1 MASKRSIPTTLFASP
16 DFFELSSNTT
26 RLILIGLILDA
37 DDEGRGSAH
46 PRLLAR
52 KLDQSSEDIAQALEE
67 LAAHGILQCYDVAGR
82 RYYWLRHWL
91 KYQTL
96 SKPTP
101 SLYPAPP
108 DTLPAEQPE
117 APRETQES
125 PGESW
130 DPPSEG
136 EGKLKGKRTESEE
149 KRREAERELPAG
161 ITRFPNPKPSSS
173 ASTSQSSEKT
183 LQETTEQI
191 ASLLK
196 LPVSQE
202 LREVVQEFLP
212 VMTLSLV
219 GEAIEASAWVSDPRR
234 NGSQRLMT
242 PAFFRR
248 WLRRSQQNAQS
259 AVTSRQADVTSGQ
272 QREQE
277 RATEPDQYT
286 AYVNQLIEQYNG
298 PEALRRVV

>member
-1 MASKRSIPTTLFASP
+1 MATKRSIPTNLFASP

-26 RLILIGLILDA
+26 RLILVGIILDA

-52 KLDQSSEDIAQALEE
+52 KLDQAQEDIVRALEE
-67 LAAHGILQCYDVAGR
+67 LTAHGMLLCYEVAGR
-82 RYYWLRHWL
+82 RYYWLCHWQ

-108 DTLPAEQPE
+108 DIFQAEQKM
-117 APRETQES
+117 PRETQKN
-125 PGESW
+125 PGDSRET
-130 DPPSEG
+130 PSEG
-136 EGKLKGKRTESEE
+136 EGKGKKKRTEREE
-149 KRREAERELPAG
+149 NRSEAEGNLPAV
-161 ITRFPNPKPSSS
+161 ITRFPTATCNSASSS
-173 ASTSQSSEKT
+173 ASSSKT
-183 LQETTEQI
+183 LEEMTEQI

-196 LPVSQE
+196 LSASQE

-212 VMTLSLV
+212 VTTLSLV
-219 GEAIEASAWVSDPRR
+219 GEAIEAHAWIANAQR
-234 NGSQRLMT
+234 NHTQQPMT

-248 WLRRSQQNAQS
+248 WLRRAQQGSQLSTRPGPAEREKSRPQAQRS
-259 AVTSRQADVTSGQ
+259 SSDQ
-272 QREQE
+272 
-277 RATEPDQYT
+277 DQYA